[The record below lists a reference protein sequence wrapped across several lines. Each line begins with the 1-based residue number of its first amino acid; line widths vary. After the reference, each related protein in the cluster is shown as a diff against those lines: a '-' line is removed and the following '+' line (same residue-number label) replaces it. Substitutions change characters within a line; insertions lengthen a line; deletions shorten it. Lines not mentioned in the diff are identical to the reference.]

1 MGREFSY
8 NFCSRSDQFIKDFS
22 FKFEGDLNFLVNFFL
37 AGFIFKGVNY
47 MKLKM
52 ISIFWLPFFLVIF
65 YFLLCCPLPYSL
77 PSGSSAQ
84 TLRTRASARVVTGGR
99 VDGEQKGPLIFFI
112 LRYIK
117 HYTHIYLYTKEKLSG
132 QISCGFIFWGVA
144 PTIFKI
150 TLLGRHFSKMGL
162 KVDFLEKNNKDFPLK
177 YTQIV
182 NYMKLKMISI
192 FW

>member
-84 TLRTRASARVVTGGR
+84 TLRTLASASVVTDGLTGGR
-99 VDGEQKGPLIFFI
+99 VDGWDGHQKGPLIFFI
-112 LRYIK
+112 FRYIK

-132 QISCGFIFWGVA
+132 QPSCGFIFWSSWRVA

-150 TLLGRHFSKMGL
+150 TMLGRHFSKMSL
-162 KVDFLEKNNKDFPLK
+162 KVSFWEKTIWIYLKNKH
-177 YTQIV
+177 
-182 NYMKLKMISI
+182 
-192 FW
+192 